1 MDVSKLF
8 GEVKKKYGLQFD
20 LKEHQIDTITALLD
34 KNDVSCVLPTG
45 YGKSLCYVLPPLLLD
60 EAHLDKFGI
69 KSMMASH
76 EHQINLSEIGNT
88 SLIFTTPETL
98 QTSAFRKI
106 LAAKDFQKRLCL
118 LACDE
123 AHCVS
128 EWGESFRPEYRHISS
143 VRSIV
148 DVPFLAATA
157 TATQRV
163 QDDIKEHLLL
173 ADDLVTVAVVPDRPS
188 IFLTVE
194 KCSADNEKELQW
206 LLDLLK
212 ETDFKTK
219 TVVFCRSYNAVSL
232 VWSHIVDSFNI
243 HPSNSQLLKV
253 EMFHASTDSIKKE
266 MIIDSFKSPE
276 SYVRVLVSTVAFG
289 MGMSV
294 PDINLVVHWGAP
306 HNALSYWQE
315 VGRAGRL
322 GQNAI
327 AVMMAFPRSLMK
339 TLTSEDVR
347 ECVKGDVCIRKTILT
362 RLLVD
367 GMEQKDI
374 PTTTPCVSLSCEK
387 CFCEACLCCSV
398 CLEACTCVGKMSSLE
413 KLRLL

>member
-8 GEVKKKYGLQFD
+8 GLQFD

-34 KNDVSCVLPTG
+34 KNDVSCVLLTG
-45 YGKSLCYVLPPLLLD
+45 YGKSLCYVLPPLLLVEVD
-60 EAHLDKFGI
+60 DTVERHIALVISSLLSLISDQKAHLD
-69 KSMMASH
+69 
-76 EHQINLSEIGNT
+76 N
-88 SLIFTTPETL
+88 
-98 QTSAFRKI
+98 R
-106 LAAKDFQKRLCL
+106 
-118 LACDE
+118 
-123 AHCVS
+123 
-128 EWGESFRPEYRHISS
+128 GESFRPEYRHISS

-188 IFLTVE
+188 IFLSVE

-212 ETDFKTK
+212 ETDFKTQ

-266 MIIDSFKSPE
+266 MIINSFKSPE
-276 SYVRVLVSTVAFG
+276 SYCPGVYLAFG

-387 CFCEACLCCSV
+387 CFCEACLCCSA
-398 CLEACTCVGKMSSLE
+398 CLEAFTCVGKMSSLE